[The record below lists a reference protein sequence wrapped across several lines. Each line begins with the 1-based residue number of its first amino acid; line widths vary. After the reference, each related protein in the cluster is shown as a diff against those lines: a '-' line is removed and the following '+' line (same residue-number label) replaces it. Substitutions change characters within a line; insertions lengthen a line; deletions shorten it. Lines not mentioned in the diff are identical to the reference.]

1 MVDKAGTTRFAE
13 RFELMLA
20 ACNLTRAEFAHHE
33 GIGQQ
38 NVTNWIK
45 RGRVG
50 QHSAARVREITGV
63 SIDWLNE
70 GVGNP
75 PNASQIREPAMPYTA
90 REILPTSHQANFFRS
105 ETPPGYVRFEHMTSP
120 QGDLMNN
127 DFPKI
132 VNMLEVR
139 DAEAVAIT
147 GRQQTGAI
155 RMSGIGSDSM
165 APTLNPKD
173 IVFIDTDIHQFD
185 SDGIYFF
192 LYDNSLYCKRLQKV
206 QRGTIAVISDNK
218 NYAPWEITADD
229 PTPWQVVARV
239 LSVLP
244 LAVQSFA

>member
-1 MVDKAGTTRFAE
+1 MVDKTAAAHFAE
-13 RFELMLA
+13 RFEQMLA
-20 ACNLTRAEFAHHE
+20 ACGLTRAEFANHP

-45 RGRVG
+45 RGRIG
-50 QHSAARVREITGV
+50 QKSAALVREITGV

-70 GVGNP
+70 GIGNLP
-75 PNASQIREPAMPYTA
+75 IASQLRESAAPYA
-90 REILPTSHQANFFRS
+90 SRQFSPTQNAPDFFRS

-139 DAEAVAIT
+139 DAEALAIV
-147 GRQQTGAI
+147 GRKQNGAI
-155 RMSGIGSDSM
+155 RMSGIGGDSM

-173 IVFIDTDIHQFD
+173 IVFIDTDIDRFD
-185 SDGIYFF
+185 TDGIYFF
-192 LYDNSLYCKRLQKV
+192 MYDNSLYCKRLQKI

-218 NYAPWEITADD
+218 SYAPWHITTDD
-229 PTPWQVVARV
+229 PTPWNVLARV

-244 LAVQSFA
+244 LAVQTFA

>member
-1 MVDKAGTTRFAE
+1 MIDKSATTGFAE

-20 ACNLTRAEFAHHE
+20 ACHLTRAEFANHE

-50 QHSAARVREITGV
+50 QNSTARVREITGV

-75 PNASQIREPAMPYTA
+75 PIPSQIRESVPAYIMRRIP
-90 REILPTSHQANFFRS
+90 PTDRDSNFFRS
-105 ETPPGYVRFEHMTSP
+105 ETPPGYVRFEHMPSP

-132 VNMLEVR
+132 VNMLEIR
-139 DAEAVAIT
+139 DAEALAIA
-147 GRQQTGAI
+147 GREQTGAI
-155 RMSGIGSDSM
+155 RMSGIGGDSM

-173 IVFIDTDIHQFD
+173 IVFVDTDVHQFD
-185 SDGIYFF
+185 TDGIYFF
-192 LYDNSLYCKRLQKV
+192 IYDNSLYCKRLQKV
-206 QRGTIAVISDNK
+206 QRGAIAVISDNK
-218 NYAPWEITADD
+218 NYEAWHISPDD
-229 PTPWQVVARV
+229 PTPWHILARV

-244 LAVQSFA
+244 LAVKSFA